1 MYYTYNYK
9 SQKWNSSKNDTF
21 FPLFTPFS
29 LKEKKALCSTHKQ
42 WEACNKISIPQS
54 VINDIQK
61 NYFYRLLLA
70 PAFTDITPA
79 GSIGYFFQFFRRK
92 FY

>member
-29 LKEKKALCSTHKQ
+29 LYESDRGLSDY
-42 WEACNKISIPQS
+42 KISIPQS

-70 PAFTDITPA
+70 PALTDITPA